1 MATHVIV
8 GAGQAGGWAA
18 IAMRQAGFDGRI
30 LLIGDEAWRPYERP
44 PLSKAVLTDETE
56 PPLQYFH
63 TAERYAEQRIELLLG
78 TRVSDIDP
86 KGHSVE
92 LHDGARIEYDRLLL
106 TMGGRA
112 RHLPI
117 HGGNK
122 ALYLR
127 TIEDARQIRERLS
140 SARQVLCIGAGVI
153 GLEIASSAR
162 ARGCDV
168 TVLEA
173 LPRAMGRSV
182 SPEGAAFIEITAPR
196 RWRCAAFPRHRRCDR
211 GHRRRACCASCVAAV
226 GSSRPTSSSPASA
239 CNAISRSPRPPGS
252 VSKAV
257 SWWTSSVAP
266 ASPTSMP
273 RAMSPPSTIRCSI
286 ADCGWSRGAT
296 RRTTGSPSARRCVVT
311 RRRMTTSRGSGPTS
325 IRVNLQVAGLPADAV
340 RTVVRANAP
349 PNVFTAIHLAE
360 DGSVVGVTAAN
371 NPREIRAGQALI
383 KSRRPV
389 SEAALG
395 RSVGATADADPALKR
410 VTAFNHPASR
420 RHKPE
425 FPARTINMAQPG
437 PGMVIADDPQLLVC
451 HSLQQQSPRHDAKL
465 RVDIERT
472 VRLGERV

>member
-78 TRVSDIDP
+78 TRVSGIDP

-92 LHDGARIEYDRLLL
+92 LHDGARVEYDRLLL

-182 SPEGAAFIEITAPR
+182 SPEGAAFIESLHHAAGVALQFHVIVDAIEDTASGMLR
-196 RWRCAAFPRHRRCDR
+196 VMCRGGGEFSADLVIAGVGMQRDLALAEAAGLSLEGGIVVDEFGRTSEPDIYAAGDVTAFHHPLFHRRLR
-211 GHRRRACCASCVAAV
+211 LESWRHAQNHGIAVA
-226 GSSRPTSSSPASA
+226 
-239 CNAISRSPRPPGS
+239 
-252 VSKAV
+252 KAMCGDTTAYDDIP
-257 SWWTSSVAP
+257 WFWTDQH
-266 ASPTSMP
+266 T
-273 RAMSPPSTIRCSI
+273 
-286 ADCGWSRGAT
+286 
-296 RRTTGSPSARRCVVT
+296 
-311 RRRMTTSRGSGPTS
+311 
-325 IRVNLQVAGLPADAV
+325 VNLQVAGLPADAV

-383 KSRRPV
+383 RSRRPV
-389 SEAALG
+389 SEAAL
-395 RSVGATADADPALKR
+395 ADPS
-410 VTAFNHPASR
+410 VP
-420 RHKPE
+420 
-425 FPARTINMAQPG
+425 
-437 PGMVIADDPQLLVC
+437 
-451 HSLQQQSPRHDAKL
+451 LQTLIPR
-465 RVDIERT
+465 
-472 VRLGERV
+472 